1 MARQFMRNLNRPILT
16 KRTLKVG
23 DTVDSEILMSYSG
36 TDPEDLP
43 DTVTI
48 LQSDTSFNAIGKFRL
63 YETFTRL
70 SPKDAWVYMGLC
82 EKGSVINRSPGE
94 ARRVFICS
102 PFAKDP
108 EWSIRFA
115 RAACYEAFTNGCLP
129 IAPHLYFTRFLREY
143 GDGYEREYGIAA
155 GHEMMRGCDEIVV
168 YAVDGY
174 ISSGMQSDIA
184 FAINQLAM
192 QPHIITMTGAEA
204 EEYMKEY
211 LENAETFQGLKPA
224 EE

>member
-1 MARQFMRNLNRPILT
+1 MARQFMRTLNRPTFT

-23 DTVDSEILMSYSG
+23 DTVDSAILMHYCG
-36 TDPEDLP
+36 ADPEDMP

-48 LQSDTSFNAIGKFRL
+48 LQNDTNSETIGKLRL
-63 YETFTRL
+63 FETFTR
-70 SPKDAWVYMGLC
+70 SGPKDAWVYIGLC
-82 EKGSVINRSPGE
+82 EKGSAINRSPGE

-102 PFAKDP
+102 PFKKDP
-108 EWSIRFA
+108 EWGIRFA

-129 IAPHLYFTRFLREY
+129 IAPHLYFTRFLHEG
-143 GDGYEREYGIAA
+143 GDSYEREYGIAA
-155 GHEMMRGCDEIVV
+155 GREMMKGCDEIVV
-168 YAVDGY
+168 YEIDGY

-192 QPHIITMTGAEA
+192 QPHIIKMTRAEA
-204 EEYMKEY
+204 EEYMEEY
-211 LENAETFQGLKPA
+211 LEGAEKFQGLKPA

>member
-1 MARQFMRNLNRPILT
+1 MARKFMKRLNKPILT
-16 KRTLKVG
+16 KERMKVG
-23 DTVDSEILMSYSG
+23 DTVDSEIIMSFTG
-36 TDPEDLP
+36 QDPEDLP
-43 DTVTI
+43 DDAWLI
-48 LQSDTSFNAIGKFRL
+48 QGDYYSDTIGKIRL
-63 YETFTRL
+63 METFTRE
-70 SPKDAWVYMGLC
+70 SKNDAWVYIGLC
-82 EKGSVINRSPGE
+82 EKGSVVNRSPSE

-108 EWSIRFA
+108 KWSIRFA

-129 IAPHLYFTRFLREY
+129 IAPHLYFTRFLHEG

-155 GHEMMRGCDEIVV
+155 GHELMRGCDEILV

-174 ISSGMQSDIA
+174 ISAGMQSDIA

-192 QPHIITMTGAEA
+192 QPHIITMTGEEA
-204 EEYMKEY
+204 EEYMKMH
-211 LENAETFQGLKPA
+211 LEDAEAFQGLKPA

>member
-1 MARQFMRNLNRPILT
+1 MARKFMKRLNKPIVT
-16 KRTLKVG
+16 RERMKVG
-23 DTVDSEILMSYSG
+23 DTVDSEIIMAFTG
-36 TDPEDLP
+36 KDPEDLP
-43 DTVTI
+43 DDAWLI
-48 LQSDTSFNAIGKFRL
+48 QGDYYSDTIGKIRL
-63 YETFTRL
+63 METFTRE
-70 SPKDAWVYMGLC
+70 SKNDAWVYIGLC
-82 EKGSVINRSPGE
+82 EKGSVVNRSPGE

-129 IAPHLYFTRFLREY
+129 IAPHLYFTIFLHEY

-155 GHEMMRGCDEIVV
+155 GHEMMRGCDEIVG

-211 LENAETFQGLKPA
+211 LKNAEAFQGLKPA

>member
-1 MARQFMRNLNRPILT
+1 MARKTFPEEGIKDLVQ
-16 KRTLKVG
+16 LKVG
-23 DTVDSEILMSYSG
+23 DSADSQIIKTITG
-36 TDPEDLP
+36 QDPWDLDDNIVNLQA
-43 DTVTI
+43 DTP
-48 LQSDTSFNAIGKFRL
+48 SDAIGDRRL
-63 YETFTRL
+63 FETFSRL
-70 SPKDAWVYMGLC
+70 NQNSAWIYMGLC
-82 EKGSVINRSPGE
+82 EYAGHINRSPEG

-143 GDGYEREYGIAA
+143 GAGYEMEYGIAA

-211 LENAETFQGLKPA
+211 LENTEAFQGLKPA

>member
-16 KRTLKVG
+16 KRKLKVG
-23 DTVDSEILMSYSG
+23 DTVDSEILMAYAG
-36 TDPEDLP
+36 MDPEDLP
-43 DTVTI
+43 DDVSI
-48 LQSDTSFNAIGKFRL
+48 LQSDCSSETIGKTML

-70 SPKDAWVYMGLC
+70 GPKDAWVYIGLC
-82 EKGSVINRSPGE
+82 EKGSVVNRSPGE

-108 EWSIRFA
+108 KWSIRFA

-129 IAPHLYFTRFLREY
+129 IAPHLYFTRFLHEG

-155 GHEMMRGCDEIVV
+155 GHELMKGCDEIVV

-174 ISSGMQSDIA
+174 ISAGMHSDIA

-192 QPHIITMTGAEA
+192 QPHIITMTGEEA
-204 EEYMKEY
+204 EEYMKMH
-211 LENAETFQGLKPA
+211 LEDAEAFQGLKPA